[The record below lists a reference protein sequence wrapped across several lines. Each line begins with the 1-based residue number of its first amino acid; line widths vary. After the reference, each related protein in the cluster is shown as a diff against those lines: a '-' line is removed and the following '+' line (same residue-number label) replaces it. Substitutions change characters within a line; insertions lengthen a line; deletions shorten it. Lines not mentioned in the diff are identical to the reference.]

1 MGEGGVRVAGVRH
14 PHSLMEDF
22 AMSDS
27 KPAAPPLAVV
37 VAPAKPIMPAAPT
50 PSPARRYP
58 YVEDPNVPGKRLFD
72 TAAVQRQL
80 DASIATLRPNSTYA
94 FIAHG
99 DSDGNFTL
107 SAVVKR
113 GEHWSFAGIVDHS
126 KEVKWRAG
134 AEVRFEG

>member
-1 MGEGGVRVAGVRH
+1 MT
-14 PHSLMEDF
+14 D
-22 AMSDS
+22 
-27 KPAAPPLAVV
+27 KPASPPVAVT
-37 VAPAKPIMPAAPT
+37 APIMPQAPAS
-50 PSPARRYP
+50 SPARNYP
-58 YVEDPNVPGKRLFD
+58 YITDPNNPDRRLFND
-72 TAAVQRQL
+72 AAVQRAL
-80 DASIATLRPNSTYA
+80 DSKIATLRPGSTYA

-113 GEHWSFAGIVDHS
+113 GDHWSFAGIVDHS